1 MKEAFILSPDKETSE
16 RLTTLINLLF
26 PEVRVSC
33 ASDGLDDPEKF
44 RIDPPPGKA
53 ATSGQRVGT
62 GEEAKLRRGPPS
74 RSNAERNRR

>member
-1 MKEAFILSPDKETSE
+1 MKETIILLPDKETSE

-26 PEVRVSC
+26 PDVRASC

-53 ATSGQRVGT
+53 ATSGPRSQD
-62 GEEAKLRRGPPS
+62 RRGSKTSARPTVS
-74 RSNAERNRR
+74 VKR